1 MVGEIYFTDQ
11 TPVLIKCPHY
21 DDDDGDSCDDDD
33 HHDVD
38 DHDENVMQTNAYQL
52 LSPCYKCT
60 ITDDDHD
67 NNDNDDDHDND
78 EMMMHDHDSED
89 DHHHVDKNFI
99 PTNACQLAP
108 HVL

>member
-1 MVGEIYFTDQ
+1 
-11 TPVLIKCPHY
+11 
-21 DDDDGDSCDDDD
+21 
-33 HHDVD
+33 
-38 DHDENVMQTNAYQL
+38 MQTNAYQL

-89 DHHHVDKNFI
+89 DHHHVVSLLPMFLNAVQRFTNYVQFI
-99 PTNACQLAP
+99 
-108 HVL
+108 

>member
-1 MVGEIYFTDQ
+1 
-11 TPVLIKCPHY
+11 
-21 DDDDGDSCDDDD
+21 
-33 HHDVD
+33 
-38 DHDENVMQTNAYQL
+38 MQTNAYQL

-78 EMMMHDHDSED
+78 EMMMHDSED